1 MKIAF
6 LILHYNTIHDTIKC
20 VESIQKNVNNKQ
32 YYIVIV
38 DNKSPNDSGK
48 ILLNKYNGI
57 KNIKVILN
65 EKNMGFAKGNNIGF
79 KYIKENYKVDFI
91 AMINSDTYLLN
102 NNFFDII
109 INEYNSSGFA
119 VLGPKILLPNNQI
132 NSVQKKLITAKQLK
146 NKMLRMKIM
155 YYASK
160 FYLMFVY
167 EFLKKLFIIFRSK
180 SAIGLSVNYSDDV
193 NIRQENVVLHGA
205 FLIFSKKYI
214 EKFDGL
220 DNRTFM
226 YMEEKLLA
234 ARLKKEGMLSVY
246 NPELVI
252 FHNEDSATNSI
263 MKTPRKKNMFVY
275 KNAFISSKILYNEL
289 LKLEELYDEK

>member
-275 KNAFISSKILYNEL
+275 KNAYNSSKILYKEL
-289 LKLEELYDEK
+289 LDLEEEKYE